1 MWGCVFGGVNLTM
14 IFKLL
19 RERSEVTFSIDEM
32 VSRSRRHANHL
43 VVPCQVPLNRLTSGF
58 RRLYRRSFFIGS
70 SSRST
75 SHRYSTPSF
84 SSTVHGTKPLR
95 ET

>member
-32 VSRSRRHANHL
+32 VSRSRTCRHANRC
-43 VVPCQVPLNRLTSGF
+43 VVPCQVPLDRLTSGS
-58 RRLYRRSFFIGS
+58 RRVYHRRSFSISS
-70 SSRST
+70 SSRSM
-75 SHRYSTPSF
+75 
-84 SSTVHGTKPLR
+84 
-95 ET
+95 